1 MSMQKVIIVN
11 LNGNAYQLEES
22 ASTALRAY
30 LDTAE
35 AQLKDNPDK
44 TEIVSDLEQAIAD
57 KCNRVLGP
65 HKTVVTDAEVRQII
79 QEMGPVDGAH
89 AEPSTTSSTSSSGD
103 RPRDSTAPRRLYLIS
118 DGAIFGGVCNGLAAY
133 FHVDVTVVRVLFV
146 VLALATKGIWIA
158 VYILLMVIVP
168 HATTSEERAAAHGQP
183 FNAQELIDEAKR
195 NYARFKDR
203 RGWRRQWRRQRRE
216 WRRYVRPLTG
226 RSWGPPLAPR
236 YPASYV
242 GQLFAGVMLPVL
254 TIVRTGLFWIWIC
267 IVASLLSTNALFGEP
282 LPPEVP
288 FWTVMLIAFVAYLAV
303 AWPLQ
308 AAKRASYYALGARD
322 FGWIA
327 AWDGLLGLA
336 LSALCLW
343 LAFTFVPEV
352 HDFLEHLDIVRANV
366 ENIVRGF

>member
-1 MSMQKVIIVN
+1 MQKVVVIN

-22 ASTALRAY
+22 AFAALRAY
-30 LDTAE
+30 LDAAE
-35 AQLKDNPDK
+35 VQLKDNPDK
-44 TEIVSDLEQAIAD
+44 AEIISDLEQAIAD
-57 KCNRVLGP
+57 KCNRVLGQ
-65 HKTVVTDAEVRQII
+65 HKTVVSDAEVQRIV

-89 AEPSTTSSTSSSGD
+89 AEPSVTGAAASGE
-103 RPRDSTAPRRLYLIS
+103 RPHADAPTPRRLYLIS
-118 DGAIFGGVCNGLAAY
+118 DGAIFGGVCKGLAAY
-133 FHVDVTVVRVLFV
+133 FHIDVTIVRVIFV

-183 FNAQELIDEAKR
+183 FNAQELIDGAKR
-195 NYARFKDR
+195 NYAQFKDR
-203 RGWRRQWRRQRRE
+203 RDWKRQWRRQRRE
-216 WRRYVRPLTG
+216 WRRHVRPLTG
-226 RSWGPPLAPR
+226 RWWGTPAAPR
-236 YPASYV
+236 YPASYG
-242 GQLFAGVMLPVL
+242 GQLLAGVMLPVL

-267 IVASLLSTNALFGEP
+267 VIASLFSTNALFGEP
-282 LPPEVP
+282 VPADVP
-288 FWTVMLIAFVAYLAV
+288 FWVVMLIAFMTYLAI

-308 AAKRASYYALGARD
+308 AAKRASYDALGARD

-327 AWDGLLGLA
+327 AWDGLLGLG

-366 ENIVRGF
+366 DSIVRGF